1 MTESNLENLIQNF
14 LDSIYVISHSKSSID
29 QIGKFKTVERF
40 VNLNADNER
49 FRGETLKNINDKVKN
64 RSFQLNP

>member
-29 QIGKFKTVERF
+29 QIGKFKIVEIF
-40 VNLNADNER
+40 VNLNADR
-49 FRGETLKNINDKVKN
+49 K
-64 RSFQLNP
+64 QQ